1 MSEVARLLL
10 YAFAVT
16 GGAMAGALVP
26 IIRPPKQRE
35 NTVFLGFA
43 SGVMLGA
50 AFFHMLPEAVEGAGF
65 WAFPFLVL
73 GLLTLFLLE
82 RYVLVHACEEP
93 EAGCEV
99 HGTGAHS
106 HSHGGHGDAVG
117 LPTFIALSAHTL
129 IDGLALGVSVGPGL
143 GTTVFV
149 ALILHKIPSSIS
161 LASILLQEQ
170 YTRAKTLA
178 MNLFFS
184 SMVPVGAVLYLLI
197 RDAVDM
203 KSLAPRALAF
213 SAGTFLHLSFADL
226 LPQVHGKKD
235 QRLAGSVALLVGV
248 GFMLLFRLLG
258 AT

>member
-1 MSEVARLLL
+1 MSEMARLLL
-10 YAFAVT
+10 YACAVT

-26 IIRPPKQRE
+26 IFRPPKQRE

-65 WAFPFLVL
+65 WAFPFLVG
-73 GLLTLFLLE
+73 GLLALFLLE

-99 HGTGAHS
+99 HGTGS
-106 HSHGGHGDAVG
+106 HSHDHGDAVG

-129 IDGLALGVSVGPGL
+129 IDGLALGVSIGPGL

-161 LASILLQEQ
+161 LASILLQEK
-170 YTRAKTLA
+170 YTRAQTLG

-184 SMVPVGAVLYLLI
+184 SMVPMGALLYLLI

-226 LPQVHGKKD
+226 LPQVHRKKD

-258 AT
+258 AS